1 MRRIMLTSLL
11 VLMKNGKGA
20 EKMKNFIRV
29 LSIVLLSGVFI
40 FSMNLQVLAADKVL
54 RIASITPVGTHHDDF
69 CRYFAKK
76 VTEAKVGL
84 KVQVISGTPL
94 GNAPQTID
102 QVIKGTPAM
111 VGNDM
116 AWIAPF
122 DDDFKILNWGYAFR
136 GPEHQKQ
143 FFASPLFGEI
153 VERIRTKHG
162 LRVLA
167 ALPAQA
173 RLIFSK
179 KPIRKIE
186 DVKGL
191 KIRVPQIK
199 VWVETWRNFGAT
211 PTPLSFHEVY
221 MALNTGVIE
230 AAGGQASPSYSYN
243 YHKAAKYIMD
253 LGHIIPASFI
263 AINDK
268 VFQSLTP
275 EQQKVVAEEA
285 KKTMQ
290 WAFEDAMTNANKSI
304 QKMVAEGAE
313 VVTVDK
319 TGFMQAAAKA
329 APKLEAEGT
338 WSKGLFAKI
347 QAIK

>member
-1 MRRIMLTSLL
+1 
-11 VLMKNGKGA
+11 V
-20 EKMKNFIRV
+20 
-29 LSIVLLSGVFI
+29 
-40 FSMNLQVLAADKVL
+40 D
-54 RIASITPVGTHHDDF
+54 
-69 CRYFAKK
+69 
-76 VTEAKVGL
+76 
-84 KVQVISGTPL
+84 
-94 GNAPQTID
+94 
-102 QVIKGTPAM
+102 
-111 VGNDM
+111 
-116 AWIAPF
+116 
-122 DDDFKILNWGYAFR
+122 
-136 GPEHQKQ
+136 
-143 FFASPLFGEI
+143 
-153 VERIRTKHG
+153 RIRTKHG

-179 KPIRKIE
+179 KPIRNID

-230 AAGGQASPSYSYN
+230 AAGGQASPSYQYK

-253 LGHIIPASFI
+253 PGHIIPASFI
-263 AINDK
+263 AINEK
-268 VFQSLTP
+268 RFQSLSS

-290 WAFEDAMTNANKSI
+290 WAFEDATTNANKSI
-304 QKMVAEGAE
+304 EKMVAEGAE
-313 VVTVDK
+313 VITIDK
-319 TGFMQAAAKA
+319 TGFMKAAAKA
-329 APKLEAEGT
+329 SPKLEAEGT
-338 WSKGLFAKI
+338 WSKGLFEKI